1 MSTKPMMDS
10 IVEAVENER
19 TRIDLVLR
27 RADASAAE
35 SYGQLKKVFCR
46 VQKKTKPMGKTM
58 DGLWDALEEDNE
70 DAFLAVLREV
80 RREAGDAVI
89 ELLTLAAWARRAEW
103 SLLGC
108 WEPPADEGEGDEA
121 GPEPGEI
128 DESTEEVTG

>member
-58 DGLWDALEEDNE
+58 MPSWLSSGRSAEK
-70 DAFLAVLREV
+70 RE
-80 RREAGDAVI
+80 
-89 ELLTLAAWARRAEW
+89 TQ
-103 SLLGC
+103 SLSC
-108 WEPPADEGEGDEA
+108 
-121 GPEPGEI
+121 
-128 DESTEEVTG
+128 